1 MTLQEFINQ
10 GYKIQAQVP
19 VYQTHRINLKQLA
32 NGTDISNCEEE
43 VIDTYYNN
51 DIGTFYDILDP
62 DGNLISPYDHNAALR
77 FTQDILDFIYK
88 IDPKKYAK

>member
-10 GYKIQAQVP
+10 GYRIQAQVP
-19 VYQTHRINLKQLA
+19 VYQTHCINLKQLA
-32 NGTDISNCEEE
+32 NSTDISNCEEE
-43 VIDTYYNN
+43 VINTYHND

-77 FTQDILDFIYK
+77 FTQDILDFIHK
-88 IDPKKYAK
+88 LDPKEYAK